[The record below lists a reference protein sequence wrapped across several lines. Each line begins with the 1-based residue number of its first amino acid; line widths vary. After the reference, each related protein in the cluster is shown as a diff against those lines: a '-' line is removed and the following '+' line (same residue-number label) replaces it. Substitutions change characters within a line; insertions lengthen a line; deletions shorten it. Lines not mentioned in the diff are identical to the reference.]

1 MKEPDKEE
9 MLPEYDF
16 SDGVR
21 GKHYRAYREGHTVT
35 IHHSDG
41 TTETQHYAPEPGM
54 VELDPD
60 VQAHFPDSESVN
72 RALRGL
78 IQGKKP
84 A

>member
-21 GKHYRAYREGHTVT
+21 GKQYRAYREGHTVT
-35 IHHSDG
+35 IHRGDG
-41 TTETQHYAPEPGM
+41 AAETRHYTPEPGM

-60 VQAHFPDSESVN
+60 VQAYFPDSESVN
-72 RALRGL
+72 QALRRL

-84 A
+84 V